1 MIITEKEITPE
12 NEKTKNK
19 SGFKLF
25 LIILGT
31 FLGICVFGLF
41 IIGIIVDKGDDKK
54 EIVQEEKP
62 EELEVSK
69 VIKGFENVYF
79 GYPKSESIRR
89 MKHDGWI
96 LVDEF
101 NAEEVNASYCV
112 FKKDD
117 YSFKGLEV
125 VDVRLGFDESSKVRP
140 FVCFFLT
147 FRFDEKD
154 SEKFNDVVEKCLSI
168 SDFHFVEENYEDD
181 ILMNMYENSDGDNAK
196 AFYYKYENE
205 SFYRLCVSFA
215 WSGTTR

>member
-96 LVDEF
+96 LVDEIEHDDMVTCIF
-101 NAEEVNASYCV
+101 EKDGYCFMGREV
-112 FKKDD
+112 
-117 YSFKGLEV
+117 L
-125 VDVRLGFDESSKVRP
+125 DVRLSFDTRTNKRL
-140 FVCFFLT
+140 FFS
-147 FRFDEKD
+147 FGYSFQCEDKD
-154 SEKFNDVVEKCLSI
+154 IEKFNEIVNNCLLI
-168 SDFHFVEENYEDD
+168 LDFHFIEE
-181 ILMNMYENSDGDNAK
+181 SDGMYSYKNSNGDNCLCFFSK
-196 AFYYKYENE
+196 NENE
-205 SFYRLCVSFA
+205 SFYRVCVVFA
-215 WSGTTR
+215 MTGSIM